1 MQTVGSIA
9 ARWSCGCLGWSSIRS
24 RYLPYNLGLGGSYRD
39 QYSVL
44 AFLAWASFHMIM
56 TMEWRLAFSST
67 PKKKI
72 SAVTSKKAGHHD
84 ASELAIGR
92 PVAGELLM

>member
-1 MQTVGSIA
+1 MGALGGGLFGLVICLITSRVLRQPRWFLPGSV
-9 ARWSCGCLGWSSIRS
+9 LSSG
-24 RYLPYNLGLGGSYRD
+24 LLGL
-39 QYSVL
+39 
-44 AFLAWASFHMIM
+44 ASFHMIM

>member
-1 MQTVGSIA
+1 
-9 ARWSCGCLGWSSIRS
+9 
-24 RYLPYNLGLGGSYRD
+24 
-39 QYSVL
+39 
-44 AFLAWASFHMIM
+44 MIM
-56 TMEWRLAFSST
+56 TMECRLAFSTT

>member
-1 MQTVGSIA
+1 MQT
-9 ARWSCGCLGWSSIRS
+9 ARWSCGRLEWRSIWS
-24 RYLPYNLGLGGSYRD
+24 RYLPYNLEGVEAASRGSYRD

-56 TMEWRLAFSST
+56 TMECRLAFSTT

>member
-44 AFLAWASFHMIM
+44 AFLAWANFHMIK
-56 TMEWRLAFSST
+56 TMEWEAGIQA
-67 PKKKI
+67 PKLKI
-72 SAVTSKKAGHHD
+72 SAVTSKKSRATTMPP
-84 ASELAIGR
+84 SL
-92 PVAGELLM
+92 P